1 MMIKNYKVTVNG
13 KSYDVS
19 VEEIRNESVASNK
32 VLSAAVNNVVNNQ
45 AANTK
50 ASAPAAKP
58 AAPAAPKAP
67 AIDENAISVKA
78 TMPGTILSFNVAI
91 GDKVTEGQV
100 VAVLEAMKME
110 NELTAPASG
119 EVISIHVEKGSSVV
133 EGQVILQ
140 IKWDGFER
148 WIWIML

>member
-1 MMIKNYKVTVNG
+1 MIKNYKVTVNG

-19 VEEIRNESVASNK
+19 VEEIKNESAAK
-32 VLSAAVNNVVNNQ
+32 VLSAAVNNVVSNQ
-45 AANTK
+45 AVNTK
-50 ASAPAAKP
+50 ASAPSVTP
-58 AAPAAPKAP
+58 APAAPKAA
-67 AIDENAISVKA
+67 AIDENAISIKA

-140 IKWDGFER
+140 IK
-148 WIWIML
+148 